1 MRINLGSLCFNMK
14 TETPGGT
21 PAWGTELGQ
30 AKGYR
35 FNFEGMESFLPS
47 MLYTSIQDIDNLDY
61 RLGKTPEAGNSYEYV
76 VVSKYSKIYVN
87 NIFVENAS
95 FLLLIVRLIKGENHV
110 GRMTLKYSPKIKYKG
125 EELNE
130 ICFSKM
136 RDILGLNEHSA
147 WFISEIFTK
156 NQDELHFVAHIVD
169 KDKSQEYPDKNS
181 RKDTFKK
188 FLSEEENCSLQT
200 IFYGTPGSGKSHR
213 VKELTNGKRIH
224 RTTFHPD
231 SDYASFVGCYKPT
244 MSKHIRKT
252 LTESDLKQKLNEFIK
267 EGGAYPVHRFAATYP
282 EIENISSSIRKEWL
296 TSAGKT
302 ESMDTEIVKG
312 VACGNE
318 LRKFFNSTEISY
330 SFTPQVFTEAY
341 IDAWQNPE
349 EEVYLVIEEINRGN
363 CAQIFGDLF
372 QLLDR
377 NANGYSDYHIK
388 ADNDLRDYLYGKLGE
403 DHEGIKNGELC
414 LPPNLYIFATMNTSD
429 QSLFPMDSAF
439 KRRWDWEYVP
449 VDYSEDIPSSKFII
463 TLGDKKYS
471 WVDFLKKVNKRIL
484 EVTDSEDKQRGN
496 FFIKADASEVEFK
509 SKVMFYL
516 WNEVCRDEYHTQNN
530 FFRYK
535 QENEEKEF
543 SFNDLYQEDGLIK
556 LHGFMEYLGMEPQSV
571 IEETEHEE
579 TQETEEV

>member
-1 MRINLGSLCFNMK
+1 MHINLGSLCFNMK

-30 AKGYR
+30 GNGYR

-47 MLYTSIQDIDNLDY
+47 MLYTSIQDIDNLDC

-95 FLLLIVRLIKGENHV
+95 FLLLIVRLIKGKNHV
-110 GRMTLKYSPKIKYKG
+110 GRMTLKYSPKMEYNG
-125 EELNE
+125 EKLNE
-130 ICFSKM
+130 ICFGKM

-169 KDKSQEYPDKNS
+169 KDKAQRYTDNNV
-181 RKDTFKK
+181 RKEIFKQ
-188 FLSEEENCSLQT
+188 FLSEKDNYSFFTKQDDVSSLQT

-244 MSKHIRKT
+244 MV
-252 LTESDLKQKLNEFIK
+252 EEEIK
-267 EGGAYPVHRFAATYP
+267 
-282 EIENISSSIRKEWL
+282 
-296 TSAGKT
+296 
-302 ESMDTEIVKG
+302 
-312 VACGNE
+312 
-318 LRKFFNSTEISY
+318 Y

-349 EEVYLVIEEINRGN
+349 EEVYLIIEEINRGN

-377 NANGYSDYHIK
+377 NTEGKSDYQIK
-388 ADNDLRDYLYGKLGE
+388 ADNDLRDYLYSQLGE
-403 DHEGIKNGELC
+403 NHDGIKNGELC
-414 LPPNLYIFATMNTSD
+414 LPPNLFIFATMNTSD

-449 VDYSEDIPSSKFII
+449 VDYSEDVPSSKFII
-463 TLGDKKYS
+463 TLGERKYR
-471 WVDFLKKVNKRIL
+471 WVDFLEKVNKRIL
-484 EVTDSEDKQRGN
+484 EVTDSEDKQMGN
-496 FFIKADASEVEFK
+496 FFIKADVSEVEFK

-530 FFRYK
+530 FFHYK

-556 LHGFMEYLGMEPQSV
+556 LHGFMEYLGMESQSV